1 LVSGIFIVL
10 GNLAGV
16 APVGRRCK
24 ASGRDVPSRR
34 KGDGCQ
40 LCDLFALVFIVLLV
54 IYILNSG

>member
-40 LCDLFALVFIVLLV
+40 LFDLFLLFF
-54 IYILNSG
+54 SFC